1 MFTCYVRYSI
11 VKKDDIVKVIDNLSV
26 YGTVMVYTSQDGR
39 TYHICQPCTSGT
51 LEQHLGKIRNLQKN
65 GVSIQNVN
73 TTIQE
78 G

>member
-11 VKKDDIVKVIDNLSV
+11 VKKEDIIKVIDNLSV
-26 YGTVMVYTSQDGR
+26 YGTVMVHTSQDGR
-39 TYHICQPCTSGT
+39 TYHICQPCTSAA
-51 LEQHLGKIRNLQKN
+51 LEQHLTKIRALQKN
-65 GVSIQNVN
+65 GVSIQNVT